1 MADILS
7 ELDNIQETIRSQG
20 GGSEMDRLGSEAKN
34 FALTAGAYGLGNLTC
49 IGKADVENT
58 VSRLENILEDQ
69 YKPSLPEGVALNPD
83 IKYFDPASSTL
94 SPTYDFTNNLRV
106 GATLGQGGITDDSAT
121 YTTGLLGGELTASV
135 KNMLTNAGFNPTATL
150 RYTRSF

>member
-7 ELDNIQETIRSQG
+7 ELDNIQETIRNQG

-34 FALTAGAYGLGNLTC
+34 FALTAGAYGLGNLT
-49 IGKADVENT
+49 G
-58 VSRLENILEDQ
+58 LENILEDQ